1 MISENES
8 ELSIDFSFHHLIN
21 PNDDEIEKK
30 ELNNIP
36 YTQALRI
43 DKRAYL
49 EIFISVLESE
59 IEFINIFCYANPY
72 SHYSLNISIYLF
84 ELILDLSL
92 NFFLYTDD
100 VVSEKYHNNGELLF
114 FSSLLLSFM
123 SNVISSIIVY
133 FTAKLANYWDL
144 TEEIIKRVKYK
155 KNYFENVLRLFKYI
169 KIKLISFYFLEIS
182 FIIAMNYYLYVF
194 CSVYQKSQG
203 SVMIN
208 YLIGACTSFAISVA
222 LSIIITLL
230 RVLSFKYNSIELFNV
245 SKYLYDKF

>member
-1 MISENES
+1 
-8 ELSIDFSFHHLIN
+8 
-21 PNDDEIEKK
+21 
-30 ELNNIP
+30 
-36 YTQALRI
+36 
-43 DKRAYL
+43 
-49 EIFISVLESE
+49 
-59 IEFINIFCYANPY
+59 
-72 SHYSLNISIYLF
+72 
-84 ELILDLSL
+84 
-92 NFFLYTDD
+92 
-100 VVSEKYHNNGELLF
+100 
-114 FSSLLLSFM
+114 M